1 MMRIAF
7 SLALVASVRPSPLV
21 AQAASQVF
29 NGAALWSGDVPET
42 GRVVGRVLDG
52 GQGAPLAGVE
62 VVVDGTGLQTVTG
75 VEGRDGLPPVPAGTR
90 DLRFRR
96 IGYRVK
102 RVAGVQVPPGGAVQ
116 QDATLETQV
125 VQLEEILVVSAAAE
139 RGTVSRAL
147 EEQRLA
153 AHVLHNPSKA
163 PTAKRT

>member
-1 MMRIAF
+1 MIRIAF
-7 SLALVASVRPSPLV
+7 SLAIVASVLTSPLV
-21 AQAASQVF
+21 PRAASQVF
-29 NGAALWSGDVPET
+29 NGAALWSGDVPEP

-75 VEGRDGLPPVPAGTR
+75 VDGRYVLPQVPAGTR

-147 EEQRLA
+147 EEQRGAGSILNT
-153 AHVLHNPSKA
+153 LTIPQI
-163 PTAKRT
+163 